1 MSTETATQQPIERVL
16 SLLKHPRRYSHGYS
30 THCPAH
36 QDKRAS
42 LMVWE
47 DEADNHVGMMCFRG
61 CPRAAI
67 CEAIG
72 ITEEDLYV
80 PGENRPKRDPSTII
94 TSFGLG
100 IDKHIHPHFLD
111 NLGVRDDKRG
121 VIIPYYTQDGKPYA
135 RYRLRTALKASDGST
150 WNIDSQE
157 PIIPYGLQRLEDA
170 RKAGF
175 LVIVE
180 GESDCWTLWLHKFPA
195 LGIPG
200 AQLHNCLQRQYLT
213 GINRVYIG
221 QESDEAGRAFAVGIE
236 KRLQD
241 IGYAGK
247 VCILDMQETCQAKDP
262 NELHKRSRIAFKE
275 TFQAA
280 LKQAA
285 KSSGFTPDICS
296 LRDLLKKTLPA
307 PRWAIRELLIEG
319 LSILAGRPKMGK
331 SWMILQIALALATGG
346 KALKKIDVECADV
359 LYLALEDPHRRLQ
372 ARAMQLLADDWRERL
387 GCFDYATEWAR
398 LNEGGRDA
406 LEEWLEQHPQARL
419 VVIDTLQKV
428 RPRRTRNTDKYEDD
442 YSDIAPLKELADK
455 YHCAIVVIHH
465 TRKAGASDPLDEV
478 SGSTGLTGVV
488 DSVFVLKRERGRAD
502 AVLHVSGRDIEER
515 ELAITFDEQTGDWT
529 LAGDA
534 EAFRLTWERQEIIDV
549 LHDLIRQNVP
559 TTPLKITEAINVG
572 RETKKSRES
581 VRYLLHKMTQAG
593 DISPCNDVYTPNR
606 PNSTNPPNVPTDS
619 QEAPKSYSSGYGP
632 DSADSHDR
640 PVRGVS
646 GNGQNGHKKEVPP
659 QWLREGSWEWQKAVE
674 KNGLADMQ
682 ERRASWFA
690 QQKGGEA

>member
-157 PIIPYGLQRLEDA
+157 PIISYGLQRLEDA

-200 AQLHNCLQRQYLT
+200 AQMYNCLQKHYLT
-213 GINRVYIG
+213 GFQRIFIV
-221 QESDEAGRAFAVGIE
+221 QESDE
-236 KRLQD
+236 
-241 IGYAGK
+241 
-247 VCILDMQETCQAKDP
+247 
-262 NELHKRSRIAFKE
+262 
-275 TFQAA
+275 
-280 LKQAA
+280 
-285 KSSGFTPDICS
+285 
-296 LRDLLKKTLPA
+296 
-307 PRWAIRELLIEG
+307 
-319 LSILAGRPKMGK
+319 
-331 SWMILQIALALATGG
+331 
-346 KALKKIDVECADV
+346 
-359 LYLALEDPHRRLQ
+359 
-372 ARAMQLLADDWRERL
+372 
-387 GCFDYATEWAR
+387 
-398 LNEGGRDA
+398 
-406 LEEWLEQHPQARL
+406 
-419 VVIDTLQKV
+419 
-428 RPRRTRNTDKYEDD
+428 
-442 YSDIAPLKELADK
+442 
-455 YHCAIVVIHH
+455 
-465 TRKAGASDPLDEV
+465 
-478 SGSTGLTGVV
+478 
-488 DSVFVLKRERGRAD
+488 
-502 AVLHVSGRDIEER
+502 
-515 ELAITFDEQTGDWT
+515 
-529 LAGDA
+529 
-534 EAFRLTWERQEIIDV
+534 
-549 LHDLIRQNVP
+549 
-559 TTPLKITEAINVG
+559 
-572 RETKKSRES
+572 
-581 VRYLLHKMTQAG
+581 
-593 DISPCNDVYTPNR
+593 
-606 PNSTNPPNVPTDS
+606 
-619 QEAPKSYSSGYGP
+619 
-632 DSADSHDR
+632 
-640 PVRGVS
+640 
-646 GNGQNGHKKEVPP
+646 
-659 QWLREGSWEWQKAVE
+659 
-674 KNGLADMQ
+674 
-682 ERRASWFA
+682 
-690 QQKGGEA
+690 